1 MRPEFV
7 GSGCRLEHLRTGLLL
22 RSQVPRGR
30 GGLLVPGEK
39 HDSGQVAADLPEV
52 REARVEEVVVADA
65 FRSKL
70 IDACGL
76 RRLSEKVAV
85 VMGPE
90 NDPDVGAH
98 AFERCP
104 RGLAER

>member
-1 MRPEFV
+1 MRPEFM
-7 GSGCRLEHLRTGLLL
+7 GSDCRLEHLRTGLLL
-22 RSQVPRGR
+22 RSQVPRRR

-52 REARVEEVVVADA
+52 REARVAEVVVADA

-70 IDACGL
+70 IDARGL
-76 RRLSEKVAV
+76 RRFSEKVAV

-90 NDPDVGAH
+90 EDPDVGTH
-98 AFERCP
+98 VFERCP
-104 RGLAER
+104 GGLAKR